1 MNFDQWAII
10 GLLLVMLVTYAS
22 ERFRVE
28 LVAMTGLAVGYAIGL
43 VPVQTVFSGFSS
55 PAVIT
60 VAEVLLI
67 VSALSGTRVVDNFA
81 RRIVSRTT
89 NETAVL
95 AILCLTGAFISV
107 FMNNIGALAL
117 MFPVALSVC
126 SRLEIPQGRVLMALS
141 FATLLGGTCSL
152 TGTPANL
159 VVNEWKIQETGVGF
173 AYFELGLLG
182 GPVALAGLA
191 WIIFASPRVFRNLRK
206 PDSAPFDAGPEE
218 FLAELWVPDGSALV
232 GLHLPD
238 AETRHDLKVHSV
250 IRHGAHVFAR
260 RGDIVVAAGDI
271 LLVEAGLAR
280 LDAALEEGLL
290 GGGERES
297 PAAERIEVVTM
308 PESLLVGSR
317 VGDVMAFM
325 ERAVRV
331 VGLASRRRRL
341 EGRFD
346 DLQIGMGDVLILAGE
361 RDALREAV
369 ADCGVL
375 ALSPRRPPLVNT
387 RAASNVA
394 IFGAGILL
402 TALGLAPPELAFGA
416 VVIAMTMVGGLNLR
430 SALQD
435 VNWTIVI
442 LLACM
447 IPLGQAVEDTGAA
460 RVIANTIAAYLPVS
474 EPWGVAALVLLI
486 AVAITPFIDNVSTA
500 VVLSPIAVGIASRT
514 GVPVEFLLMA
524 VAIGA
529 SLDFLTPFGHH
540 NNTVVM
546 GAAGYRFL
554 DFPRLGAPLLAICIV
569 VAILA
574 LAWLQSGAGL
584 ATIFSPS

>member
-28 LVAMTGLAVGYAIGL
+28 LVAMTGLAIAFIIGL
-43 VPVQTVFSGFSS
+43 VPIQNVFAGFSS

-60 VAEVLLI
+60 VTEVLLI
-67 VSALSGTRVVDNFA
+67 VSALSGTRAVDSFA
-81 RRIVSRTT
+81 RRIIARTR
-89 NETAVL
+89 NETAILAVL
-95 AILCLTGAFISV
+95 CCTGAFVSV

-126 SRLEIPQGRVLMALS
+126 ARLEIPPGRVLMALS

-159 VVNEWKIQETGVGF
+159 IVNEWKIQETGGSF

-182 GPVALAGLA
+182 APVALAGLA
-191 WIIFASPRVFRNLRK
+191 WIIFASPRFFRDMK
-206 PDSAPFDAGPEE
+206 VPEAPGFEAGPAA
-218 FLAELWVPDGSALV
+218 FLAELSVPPSSALI
-232 GLHLPD
+232 GLHLGEVED
-238 AETRHDLKVHSV
+238 RHDLRVHNV

-260 RGDIVVAAGDI
+260 RGDIVVAADDI
-271 LLVEAGLAR
+271 LLVEASPAR
-280 LDAALEEGLL
+280 FDGAREEGLL
-290 GGGERES
+290 ADPGRNS
-297 PAAERIEVVTM
+297 PDAERIEVVAM
-308 PESLLVGSR
+308 PDSLLIGSR
-317 VGDVMAFM
+317 VGDIMAFM

-331 VGLASRRRRL
+331 VGLASRRHRV
-341 EGRFD
+341 EGRFE

-361 RDALREAV
+361 RNALREAA

-375 ALSPRRPPLVNT
+375 PLSPRRPPLINA
-387 RAASNVA
+387 RAGTSVA
-394 IFGAGILL
+394 IFGAGVLL
-402 TALGLAPPELAFGA
+402 TALGLLPPELAFGA
-416 VVIAMTMVGGLNLR
+416 VVVAMMMVGGLNLR

-442 LLACM
+442 LLGCM
-447 IPLGQAVEDTGAA
+447 IPLGAAVEDTGAA
-460 RVIANTIAAYLPVS
+460 RVIADAIADQLPFADPV
-474 EPWGVAALVLLI
+474 GVAVLMLLV

-500 VVLSPIAVGIASRT
+500 VILSPIAASIASRT
-514 GVPVEFLLMA
+514 GVPVDTLLMA

-546 GAAGYRFL
+546 GVAGYRFL
-554 DFPRLGAPLLAICIV
+554 DFPRFGAPLLLICV
-569 VAILA
+569 LVAIPV

-584 ATIFSPS
+584 ATIFNAP